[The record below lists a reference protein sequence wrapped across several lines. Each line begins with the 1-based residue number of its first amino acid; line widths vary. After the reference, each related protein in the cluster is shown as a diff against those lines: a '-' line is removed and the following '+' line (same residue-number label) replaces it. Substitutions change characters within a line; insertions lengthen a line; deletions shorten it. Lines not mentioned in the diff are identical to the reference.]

1 MWASLSEKAGDA
13 GGSICCSFTAHIV
26 RRLGMPLSHL
36 PVLSR
41 CLASIRFQEHICH
54 SAQGG
59 IWQRACLAL
68 PLPVTPSPQTANWAA
83 ADLIVWKDKIP
94 WDYFLPVVFRRRC
107 FFPLLLLPQHLS
119 PMPLINL
126 VPWLSWLCHNLLLL
140 SILVLCHF
148 HLSLLCSGMILS
160 SRVREA
166 LTTVGYIRLRW
177 K

>member
-1 MWASLSEKAGDA
+1 MLEAPSVAHSQHILSGDWECH
-13 GGSICCSFTAHIV
+13 SPTF
-26 RRLGMPLSHL
+26 

-41 CLASIRFQEHICH
+41 CLASVRFQEHICH

-68 PLPVTPSPQTANWAA
+68 PLPVTPSPQTASWAA

-107 FFPLLLLPQHLS
+107 VFPLLLLPQHLS

-140 SILVLCHF
+140 SILALCHF
-148 HLSLLCSGMILS
+148 HLSLLCLGMILS